1 MIGERLK
8 DLRKKRGFSQVKI
21 QMLTGIDQSNYSKLE
36 RGYRIPTLD
45 QAVRLAIA
53 LNTSVDDILGLTDEE
68 RPYPRNARSQNMLR

>member
-1 MIGERLK
+1 MNDLKTYER
-8 DLRKKRGFSQVKI
+8 RGAFRNVKI

-53 LNTSVDDILGLTDEE
+53 LNTSVDYILGLTDEE
-68 RPYPRNARSQNMLR
+68 RPYPRNARSQSMLR